1 MAVLDRRGRPLRSLR
16 LSVTDRCNLR
26 CLYCMPEAEYTWL
39 PRADLLDFEEIARL
53 ARLFFQAGATRLRLT
68 GGEPLLRRDMPLLVG
83 LLSEASPWDDLAL
96 TTNGILLAPMA
107 HELKAAGL
115 HRITVS
121 LDTLDADRFHAITRA
136 HELPR
141 VREGLDAA
149 AQVFPGFKIDT
160 VVIRGVN
167 DDEVVPLVHE
177 AGRLGAEIR
186 FIEYMDVGGA
196 TQWSMAHVV
205 SRADIL
211 ATLTR
216 AFGEVEPLGQRRL
229 GAGDAVPAA
238 ARTGG
243 RRDRLDDRA
252 LLRDLRPQPA
262 DGGRHVVPL
271 PLRRQRHGFARAG
284 TRRRRRRPGAGADC
298 GGLGGEGRSGRRG
311 SAAARRPPRLHPGV
325 LTQARSPPRNA
336 YSRGMNGLVGLGR
349 VRTVG
354 RGGWRLVRSLS
365 PTGRGQTAWQS
376 GHRPDAVIRRSRI
389 V

>member
-53 ARLFFQAGATRLRLT
+53 ARLFFQTGATRLRLT

-83 LLSEASPWDDLAL
+83 LLSESAPWDDLAL

-115 HRITVS
+115 HRVTVS

-160 VVIRGVN
+160 VVIRSVN

-216 AFGEVEPLGQRRL
+216 VFGEVQPLGNDGWAPATRFRL
-229 GAGDAVPAA
+229 PHGQVVGVIASTTAPFCATCDRSRLTADGMWYRCLYAASGTDLRALVRGGADDDQVLARIAGDWE
-238 ARTGG
+238 ARADQGAE
-243 RRDRLDDRA
+243 DRLQLADRRA
-252 LLRDLRPQPA
+252 FIPVSSLKRDPHLEM
-262 DGGRHVVPL
+262 H
-271 PLRRQRHGFARAG
+271 
-284 TRRRRRRPGAGADC
+284 T
-298 GGLGGEGRSGRRG
+298 
-311 SAAARRPPRLHPGV
+311 
-325 LTQARSPPRNA
+325 
-336 YSRGMNGLVGLGR
+336 
-349 VRTVG
+349 
-354 RGGWRLVRSLS
+354 RGG
-365 PTGRGQTAWQS
+365 
-376 GHRPDAVIRRSRI
+376 
-389 V
+389 